1 MNKSEEELNNYVTK
15 VRQNTQ
21 QYIQA
26 LLSENANLRT
36 LVGSMEKEKELLREQ
51 AQALREE
58 LEREKNQQG
67 YLKRRLADV
76 EASSG
81 HLFEQYLEVEQ
92 QNNNLANL
100 YVSAYRLHA
109 TLDRREVLD
118 IMQEIIINLIGSEEL
133 AIFEMN
139 KDGSGLSLLA
149 SFGIDS
155 EQYRTI
161 PAGCGLIGR
170 TAISGEPYMRLQA
183 NDENQGSDEDK
194 LTACVPL
201 KLKGRVT
208 GVIAIFQLLQQKKG
222 FEQIDHELL
231 NLLAEQS
238 SMALYCTELHAEFG
252 IHCEVMA

>member
-1 MNKSEEELNNYVTK
+1 MNKTEEELNTYVTK

-26 LLSENANLRT
+26 LLSENANLRVV
-36 LVGSMEKEKELLREQ
+36 LDSLESEKESYKEQ
-51 AQALREE
+51 VQALREE
-58 LEREKNQQG
+58 VERQINQQG
-67 YLKRRLADV
+67 YLQRRLADV
-76 EASSG
+76 EASTG

-109 TLDRREVLD
+109 TLNRQEVLD

-133 AIFEMN
+133 GIFEMD
-139 KDGSGLSLLA
+139 KDGRGLTLLA

-155 EQYRTI
+155 ERYRRI
-161 PAGCGLIGR
+161 PTGLGLIGR
-170 TAISGEPYMRLQA
+170 TAVTGETYLRAQA
-183 NDENQGSDEDK
+183 DDESEGLEENE

-201 KLKGRVT
+201 KLKGQVT
-208 GVIAIFQLLQQKKG
+208 GVIAIFRLLQQKKG
-222 FEQIDHELL
+222 YEQIDHELL

-238 SMALYCTELHAEFG
+238 AMALYCTELHAEYG